1 MKGGCPLTEV
11 KVSAA
16 GFDEHLLVANV
27 GLRINASFQSQA
39 PQILC
44 LRLQQHEQG
53 LDHHDKAL
61 GPLELLQDAGDEL
74 ETAAL
79 SGSSRKN
86 NDGVLLL
93 HRSHSGFK
101 LTKAK
106 VIDAK
111 DLLRHLPAGNGH
123 WTWIVFH
130 FRRKENGK
138 RIQKEF
144 KKLWARK
151 KKTTLI
157 PEKEINVTFFSFV
170 EKQNKTVF
178 LRAIASLHPS
188 PSIPLPTKSICC
200 RTFLPPFP
208 DLSAKNPTSS
218 GAVSREFAPAQ
229 KFVLNPK
236 KKIFFLFFFSRC
248 FLCWRQ
254 QPCQPAM
261 SVRKK
266 RKVTADTA
274 ASVDWKA
281 VEAVIHQEMTLLSD
295 ELGSLSPTASVAD
308 FELQNIITMM
318 QQKAP
323 HLWNLFANIL
333 EKNEGQK
340 IKNNDR
346 RDILLAFVF
355 SAALKFMNQR
365 ANRLSVF
372 FGLFLL
378 SKGTPVTVEISF
390 SPFVAFC
397 YWC

>member
-170 EKQNKTVF
+170 EKNKTKLFFARHCFPALHLPQYHFQPKVF
-178 LRAIASLHPS
+178 VVGPFSLPS
-188 PSIPLPTKSICC
+188 PTSLQKIPPQVALYRENSRPHKNS
-200 RTFLPPFP
+200 FLT
-208 DLSAKNPTSS
+208 LK
-218 GAVSREFAPAQ
+218 R
-229 KFVLNPK
+229 KFFF
-236 KKIFFLFFFSRC
+236 FFLFSLFS
-248 FLCWRQ
+248 
-254 QPCQPAM
+254 
-261 SVRKK
+261 
-266 RKVTADTA
+266 
-274 ASVDWKA
+274 
-281 VEAVIHQEMTLLSD
+281 LLA
-295 ELGSLSPTASVAD
+295 PTALPASHVSSK
-308 FELQNIITMM
+308 E
-318 QQKAP
+318 
-323 HLWNLFANIL
+323 
-333 EKNEGQK
+333 EKGY
-340 IKNNDR
+340 
-346 RDILLAFVF
+346 
-355 SAALKFMNQR
+355 
-365 ANRLSVF
+365 
-372 FGLFLL
+372 
-378 SKGTPVTVEISF
+378 
-390 SPFVAFC
+390 C
-397 YWC
+397 